1 VGIRR
6 TYRRS
11 IANVALR
18 SKWRPRRARIL
29 FVTGASGFLGR
40 HLVNGPAS
48 ADWELVA
55 PSSTSLD
62 LRNRDAVLDMVGDWR
77 PTAIAHLA
85 YRKGDRRSIVDA
97 SRHIAEAAEAT
108 NARLVHMSSDVVFPG
123 RPTPYVETDEPF
135 ATSDYARDKI
145 DAERAVTDACPSAVM
160 IRTSLIYGSVELA
173 PVQQD
178 VVDAINGRTV
188 TTFFTDEVRC
198 PAHVDDVADAVAR
211 LAAMREISGPLHVAG
226 PDALSRA
233 ELAVR
238 TARLLGL
245 NPSLVRTSTMAESG
259 LVRPGRVV
267 LDSSR
272 AAELGIRCRPVYCI

>member
-1 VGIRR
+1 M
-6 TYRRS
+6 
-11 IANVALR
+11 LR
-18 SKWRPRRARIL
+18 SPRSKIL

-40 HLVNGPAS
+40 HIVNGPATS
-48 ADWELVA
+48 DWEIVA

-62 LRNRDAVLDMVGDWR
+62 LRNRDDVLSMVGDWR

-85 YRKGDRRSIVDA
+85 YRKSDRLSIVDA

-108 NARLVHMSSDVVFPG
+108 KARLVHMSSDVVFPG
-123 RPTPYVETDEPF
+123 RPTPYDETATTF
-135 ATSDYARDKI
+135 ALTEYARDKI
-145 DAERAVTDACPSAVM
+145 DAERVVTDACPGAVL
-160 IRTSLIYGSVELA
+160 IRTSLLYSTVDPGS
-173 PVQQD
+173 VQQD
-178 VVDAINGRTV
+178 VADAINGRTV

-198 PAHVDDVADAVAR
+198 PAHVDDVADAVTR

-233 ELAVR
+233 EFAVR

-245 NPSLVRTSTMAESG
+245 DPSLVRTATLAESG
-259 LVRPGRVV
+259 LVRPGNVV

-272 AAELGIRCRPVYCI
+272 AAELDIRCRPVY